1 MAASDVLPPDN
12 PLPDLLRRVGFRRRR
27 GGYGSATQLLWNK
40 LESDASLHAL
50 CQAREDLTDED
61 RVLLKQCEDKLEVA
75 RRCLDKPTRRW
86 SFSFW
91 QVIHEV
97 DGLLLL
103 VLPRHMLL
111 PTALDIQQQF
121 ERRVTDAT
129 QSRLWLGANRI
140 EGPLPQCVLML
151 SMDRPVG
158 ASAALPPLFPGQ
170 LAYCRHV
177 LRGALG
183 VINEQVDK
191 TFWQLSINVSI
202 QIFSTTL
209 LLALFFI
216 AFQGFSPSLVHEW
229 PMSVVPMGMLV
240 LSLAGAAGAVL
251 SNMLSKQRFVVA
263 TGATSRYFAYHL
275 LVKPVIGGFAALML
289 LFLEQSQL
297 LLSVVIRPEAETSA
311 QAQAPAA
318 DTGPA
323 GAAEPDSDS
332 RPPEPTGDDNNPAVL
347 HIHVSSRQA
356 AFFTMAA
363 LAVVAGYSADRLL
376 SSVMDSVLGRLLRQ
390 SEKLLPPS
398 APPGTPPTREEA

>member
-12 PLPDLLRRVGFRRRR
+12 PMPDLLRRIGFRRRQ

-40 LESDASLHAL
+40 LEGNASLHAL

-61 RVLLKQCEDKLEVA
+61 RVVLKQCEERLEVA

-91 QVIHEV
+91 EVIHEV

-111 PTALDIQQQF
+111 PKALEIQQQF
-121 ERRVTDAT
+121 ERRVTDAA
-129 QSRLWLGANRI
+129 QGRLWLGANRM

-202 QIFSTTL
+202 QILSTTL
-209 LLALFFI
+209 LLALFFV

-229 PMSVVPMGMLV
+229 PAGVVPMGMLV
-240 LSLAGAAGAVL
+240 LSLAGAAGAIL

-297 LLSVVIRPEAETSA
+297 LLSVVIRPEEETPTQAE
-311 QAQAPAA
+311 APAP
-318 DTGPA
+318 PA
-323 GAAEPDSDS
+323 PDEDN
-332 RPPEPTGDDNNPAVL
+332 RPPEPPGDDNNPAVL
-347 HIHVSSRQA
+347 HIHVSSREA

-398 APPGTPPTREEA
+398 APPGTPSSREQA